1 MDDRKAMNHDSTI
14 ESSGV
19 RVFPPL
25 IYAAG
30 IGVAFLL
37 HWYWPVRPVLTGSGL
52 MPLERVVGWVLIAV
66 CLLLAIWP
74 AWLFHRAGTTPNPMR
89 PTTALVFTGPYRFTR
104 NPMYL
109 GLALL
114 QVGLAMVSNAL
125 WPLLTLAP
133 VMVAVRRLVIDRE
146 ECYLEA
152 KFGEEYRVYK
162 ARVRRWL

>member
-1 MDDRKAMNHDSTI
+1 MNHDSI
-14 ESSGV
+14 AESSGV

-25 IYAAG
+25 LYAVG
-30 IGVAFLL
+30 IGAAFLL
-37 HWYWPVRPVLTGSGL
+37 HWYCPVRTVPTGSDL
-52 MPLERVVGWVLIAV
+52 ASIERVIGWVLIGV

-74 AWLFHRAGTTPNPMR
+74 AWLFHRAGTTPNPMQ

-114 QVGLAMVSNAL
+114 QVGLAMVTNAL

-133 VMVAVRRLVIDRE
+133 VVVAVRRLVIDRE
-146 ECYLEA
+146 ERYLEA
-152 KFGEEYRVYK
+152 KFGEEYRAYK